1 MNSVRNFSNFELTHD
16 SPVRFAICGVGHIGR
31 RHAALVSRHE
41 GALLVA
47 LIDSR
52 ADLQPGLAVEFPGVP
67 FFLSFEEFLASGP
80 AAEVLTVATPNGC
93 HAMQAVAGLRHG
105 LHVVVEKPIALSTT
119 DAEIIVQTA
128 QKTGKLVFGVMQNR
142 YSPPAAWLKQIYN
155 EARLGQVFL
164 VQLNCFWNRD
174 ARYYQLGSWRG
185 TQALDGGTLFTQF
198 SHFVDLL
205 YWVFG
210 VMQNRYSPP
219 AAWLK
224 QVVDEGRLGQVF
236 LVQLNCFWNRD
247 ARYYQPGGW
256 KGTKAL
262 DGGTLF
268 TQFSHFVDL
277 LYWVFGDIT
286 NLSARFRDF
295 THAGLTEF
303 EDSGLVAFDLLRG
316 GSGTLSYST
325 AVWDR
330 NLESSLTV
338 VAERGSLRI
347 AGQYMDKVEYCHL
360 ENYTLPALPPTSP
373 ANDYGPFQGSAANH
387 VQVIENVV
395 DTVQRRS
402 FATTNAL
409 EGLKVV
415 EIIERIYALR

>member
-1 MNSVRNFSNFELTHD
+1 MSIPTAATTT
-16 SPVRFAICGVGHIGR
+16 RFAICGVGHIGR
-31 RHAALVSRHE
+31 RHASLVARHD
-41 GALLVA
+41 GAELAA
-47 LIDSR
+47 LIDTR
-52 ADLQPGLAVEFPGVP
+52 ADLQPSLATEFPGVP
-67 FFLSFEEFLASGP
+67 FFASLEEYLQTGP
-80 AAEVLTVATPNGC
+80 AADVLTVATPNGL
-93 HAMQAVAGLRHG
+93 HAPQAVAGLRHG
-105 LHVVVEKPIALSTT
+105 LHVVIEKPIALRKA
-119 DAEIIVQTA
+119 DAETIVHTALQT
-128 QKTGKLVFGVMQNR
+128 G
-142 YSPPAAWLKQIYN
+142 
-155 EARLGQVFL
+155 RL
-164 VQLNCFWNRD
+164 
-174 ARYYQLGSWRG
+174 
-185 TQALDGGTLFTQF
+185 
-198 SHFVDLL
+198 
-205 YWVFG
+205 VFG

-224 QVVDEGRLGQVF
+224 QVVDEGRLGRVF

-247 ARYYQPGGW
+247 ARYYKPGGW
-256 KGTKAL
+256 KGTQAL

-286 NLSARFRDF
+286 NIAARFRDF
-295 THAGLTEF
+295 THEGLTAF
-303 EDSGLVAFDLLRG
+303 EDSGLVTFDLVRG

-347 AGQYMDKVEYCHL
+347 AGQYMDKVEYCHVQGYQMPEL
-360 ENYTLPALPPTSP
+360 APTNP
-373 ANDYGPFQGSAANH
+373 ANNYGAFQGSAANH

>member
-1 MNSVRNFSNFELTHD
+1 MRGFPDFELTYL

-31 RHAALVSRHE
+31 RHAALVSRHA
-41 GALLVA
+41 GAALVA
-47 LIDSR
+47 LIDVR
-52 ADLQPGLAVEFPGVP
+52 PELKPGLAAEFPGVP
-67 FFLSFEEFLASGP
+67 FFLSLADYLQTEP
-80 AAEVLTVATPNGC
+80 AADVLTVATPNGL
-93 HAMQAVAGLRHG
+93 HARQAVAGLRAG
-105 LHVVVEKPIALSTT
+105 LHVVVEKPIALHTA
-119 DAEIIVQTA
+119 DAETIVETARQT
-128 QKTGKLVFGVMQNR
+128 G
-142 YSPPAAWLKQIYN
+142 
-155 EARLGQVFL
+155 RL
-164 VQLNCFWNRD
+164 
-174 ARYYQLGSWRG
+174 A
-185 TQALDGGTLFTQF
+185 
-198 SHFVDLL
+198 
-205 YWVFG
+205 FG

-224 QVVDEGRLGQVF
+224 QVADEGRLGRVF
-236 LVQLNCFWNRD
+236 LVQLSCFWNRD

-256 KGTKAL
+256 KGTQAL

-286 NLSARFRDF
+286 NIAARFRDF
-295 THAGLTEF
+295 THEGLTEF
-303 EDSGLVAFDLLRG
+303 EDSGLVTFDLVRG

-347 AGQYMDKVEYCHL
+347 AGQYLDKVEYCHL
-360 ENYTLPALPPTSP
+360 ENYEMPELAPTNP

-395 DTVQRRS
+395 DTIQQRS
-402 FATTNAL
+402 HATTNAL

>member
-1 MNSVRNFSNFELTHD
+1 MSNSVPE
-16 SPVRFAICGVGHIGR
+16 VRFAICGVGHIGR
-31 RHAALVSRHE
+31 RHAALISRHA
-41 GALLVA
+41 GAALVA
-47 LIDSR
+47 LIDVR
-52 ADLQPGLAVEFPGVP
+52 AELRPELAIEFPGVP
-67 FFLSFEEFLASGP
+67 FFTTLEEFMAQGP
-80 AAEVLTVATPNGC
+80 TADVLTVATPNGC
-93 HAMQAVAGLRHG
+93 HAPQAVAGLRHG
-105 LHVVVEKPIALSTT
+105 LHVVVEKPIALTKA
-119 DAEIIVQTA
+119 DAETIVLTA
-128 QKTGKLVFGVMQNR
+128 QQTGKL
-142 YSPPAAWLKQIYN
+142 
-155 EARLGQVFL
+155 
-164 VQLNCFWNRD
+164 
-174 ARYYQLGSWRG
+174 
-185 TQALDGGTLFTQF
+185 
-198 SHFVDLL
+198 
-205 YWVFG
+205 VFG

-224 QVVDEGRLGQVF
+224 QVVDEGRLGQVY

-247 ARYYQPGGW
+247 ARYYRPGSW
-256 KGTKAL
+256 KGTQAL

-286 NLSARFRDF
+286 NITARFRDF
-295 THAGLTEF
+295 AHAGLTEF
-303 EDSGLVAFDLLRG
+303 EDSGLVTFDLVRG
-316 GSGTLSYST
+316 GSGSLSYST

-360 ENYTLPALPPTSP
+360 EGYSLPNLPPTNA
-373 ANDYGPFQGSAANH
+373 ANNYGAFQGSAANH

-395 DTVQRRS
+395 DTVQQRS
-402 FATTNAL
+402 SATTNAL

>member
-1 MNSVRNFSNFELTHD
+1 MNNSTSE
-16 SPVRFAICGVGHIGR
+16 VRFAICGVGHIGR
-31 RHAALVSRHE
+31 RHAALVARHP
-41 GALLVA
+41 GATLAA
-47 LIDSR
+47 LIDVR
-52 ADLQPGLAVEFPGVP
+52 PELQAELAAEFPGTP
-67 FFLSFEEFLASGP
+67 FFTSLEEFLAHGP
-80 AAEVLTVATPNGC
+80 AADVLTVATPNGL
-93 HAMQAVAGLRHG
+93 HAPQAVAGLRHG
-105 LHVVVEKPIALSTT
+105 LHVVIEKPMALTRA
-119 DAEIIVQTA
+119 DAQLIVDTAAQTG
-128 QKTGKLVFGVMQNR
+128 QRVF
-142 YSPPAAWLKQIYN
+142 
-155 EARLGQVFL
+155 
-164 VQLNCFWNRD
+164 C
-174 ARYYQLGSWRG
+174 
-185 TQALDGGTLFTQF
+185 
-198 SHFVDLL
+198 
-205 YWVFG
+205 

-224 QVVDEGRLGQVF
+224 QVVAEGHLGQIY

-247 ARYYQPGGW
+247 ARYYRPGGW
-256 KGTKAL
+256 KGTQAL

-286 NLSARFRDF
+286 NISARFRDF
-295 THAGLTEF
+295 SHAGLTEF
-303 EDSGLVAFDLLRG
+303 EDSGLVTFDLVRG

-360 ENYTLPALPPTSP
+360 QGYTLPDLPPTNA
-373 ANDYGPFQGSAANH
+373 ANNYGAFQGSAANH

-395 DTVQRRS
+395 DTVQQRS
-402 FATTNAL
+402 SATTNVL